1 MMMNLDCDWN
11 LTQLITHMTLYYS
24 VEESPHINDM
34 DLKCTKIISC
44 MMQDTFWYLE
54 LFYILTKYNQI
65 QPQNKRGLLIQK
77 INHILYN
84 KSWT

>member
-11 LTQLITHMTLYYS
+11 LTQLIAHMTLYYS
-24 VEESPHINDM
+24 VEEWPHINDM

-65 QPQNKRGLLIQK
+65 QTQNKRVLLIQK

-84 KSWT
+84 KSWA